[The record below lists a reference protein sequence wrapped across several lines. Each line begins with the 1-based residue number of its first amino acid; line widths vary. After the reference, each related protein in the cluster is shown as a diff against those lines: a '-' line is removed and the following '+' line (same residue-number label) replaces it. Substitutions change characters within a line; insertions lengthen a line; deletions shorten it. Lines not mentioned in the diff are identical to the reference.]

1 MPTSRRDP
9 GDAAHTAGDRYR
21 ALVADLSQAA
31 TWHRQV
37 AALAAAAD
45 RAGVATADLPVVR
58 TRLLAQ
64 QSRLAEAAARSGAPL
79 PALVPSPSE
88 IATAGAALGDLTEPT
103 VAQTVRTMMSTL
115 DAVDAAL
122 GVPTPVLTPLGPP
135 PPVQPPTPAPPV
147 SPPPPAQPVPVGPQ
161 WTGPAGPH
169 GTALVERAGQRPA
182 LRNAAIYGGFAIT
195 VLAVQLGLFVALDD
209 TQLPLTAPICLLVLP
224 AFAWLGGFITI
235 GVLFRSPPGEK
246 PVLRSPQLGAV
257 ICALPD
263 LLLCAGVAVL
273 FVANK
278 VSG

>member
-1 MPTSRRDP
+1 
-9 GDAAHTAGDRYR
+9 
-21 ALVADLSQAA
+21 VADLSQAA

-45 RAGVATADLPVVR
+45 RAGVATADLPAVR

-64 QSRLAEAAARSGAPL
+64 QSRLTEVAARAGTPL

-88 IATAGAALGDLTEPT
+88 IATAGAALGDLTDAT

-115 DAVDAAL
+115 DAVDSTL
-122 GVPTPVLTPLGPP
+122 GVPVVTPVLTPVGPP
-135 PPVQPPTPAPPV
+135 PPVQPPNPNPD
-147 SPPPPAQPVPVGPQ
+147 QPGPRSPQ

-169 GTALVERAGQRPA
+169 GTALVERAGQRPG
-182 LRNAAIYGGFAIT
+182 LRNGLVYGGFAIT
-195 VLAVQLGLFVALDD
+195 VLAVQLGLFVVLDD

-235 GVLFRSPPGEK
+235 GVVFRSPPGEK
-246 PVLRSPQLGAV
+246 PASRSPRLGAIV
-257 ICALPD
+257 CALPD
-263 LLLCAGVAVL
+263 LLLCAGIGVL

-278 VSG
+278 LAG